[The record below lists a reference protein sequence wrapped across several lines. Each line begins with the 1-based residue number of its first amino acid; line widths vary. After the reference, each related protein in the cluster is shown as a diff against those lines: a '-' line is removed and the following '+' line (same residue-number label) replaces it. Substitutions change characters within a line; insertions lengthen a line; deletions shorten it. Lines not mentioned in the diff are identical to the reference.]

1 MKTALIMLALTAS
14 AVDAAPRCVFIGQA
28 YVCTTD
34 RGQVATGVCV
44 ELSTG
49 RVRCL

>member
-14 AVDAAPRCVFIGQA
+14 AADAATRCVFVGQA

-34 RGQVATGVCV
+34 RGQVATGVCIQLV
-44 ELSTG
+44 SG
-49 RVRCL
+49 RIRCL